1 MTTIDQALSITSRT
15 ALAVFVDE
23 LRHEV
28 VAHLEGVENATL
40 ENYLEALA
48 AYLRDLPG
56 FVQNNRWPGTADEAS
71 WALIAAVLA
80 GAVVYE

>member
-1 MTTIDQALSITSRT
+1 MTTIDQARSITSRA
-15 ALAVFVDE
+15 ALAEFIDQ
-23 LRHEV
+23 LRHNV
-28 VAHLEGVENATL
+28 VAHPEDVENATL

-56 FVQNNRWPGTADEAS
+56 FVRNNHWPESADEPS